1 VTQPA
6 ERITLVRVA
15 ELAEV
20 SVPTVSKVLNGHDD
34 VAPDTRSRIE
44 SAIAETGYRRRRTA
58 RRTGGLID
66 LVFGD
71 LSPWSVDI
79 IRGAEEAALAAGL
92 RVAVS
97 VARERSDIG
106 QWINSVERGNTDGV
120 ILTLSDLSDAA
131 WSRLRR
137 LDKRIVVIDPV
148 GQPESSVPSIGSSNW
163 AGGMQATQHLLEL
176 GHRRIATI
184 TGRMSTLCAQARL
197 DGYRAA
203 LARASVAPE
212 PTLIEEGDFRF
223 ESALTSA
230 TTLLGLTEPPTAI
243 FAASDVQAM
252 GVYEA
257 ARRHGM
263 RIPDDLSVVGF
274 DDIPSAA
281 WMAPPLTTVR
291 QPLAQMAAL
300 AVRML
305 VAGNSEEYNNRAEL
319 STNLVLRESSA
330 PPAATSRRPGSSR
343 GRG

>member
-1 VTQPA
+1 MTTVTD
-6 ERITLVRVA
+6 RVTLQQVA
-15 ELAEV
+15 DLAEV

-34 VAPDTRSRIE
+34 IAAETRQRIE
-44 SAIAETGYRRRRTA
+44 SAIAQTGYQRRHTS

-79 IRGAEEAALAAGL
+79 IRGAEEAALHAGL

-97 VARERSDIG
+97 VAKNRGDIG

-131 WSRLRR
+131 WARLRK
-137 LDKRIVVIDPV
+137 LKKQIVVIDPV
-148 GQPESSVPSIGSSNW
+148 GQPEAGIPSIGSSNW
-163 AGGMQATQHLLEL
+163 AGGMQATEHLLTL

-184 TGRMSTLCAQARL
+184 TGRIDTLCAQARL

-203 LARASVAPE
+203 LARAGVDADPALVA
-212 PTLIEEGDFRF
+212 EGDFRF

-230 TTLLGLTEPPTAI
+230 GRLLELDDPPTAI
-243 FAASDVQAM
+243 IAASDVQAM

-257 ARRHGM
+257 ARRHGL

-274 DDIPSAA
+274 DDIPSAG

-291 QPLAQMAAL
+291 QPLAEMASL
-300 AVRML
+300 AVKML
-305 VAGNSEEYNNRAEL
+305 VAGNSADYNNRAEL
-319 STNLVLRESSA
+319 STNLVVRASTAS
-330 PPAATSRRPGSSR
+330 PR
-343 GRG
+343 